1 VVSSLISY
9 IWIMVHAAFSL
20 VFNISLELCLLGL
33 SSFPSPFSLTLF
45 GDFIPKGE
53 KLEPKQAMCENW
65 KRRSKMGKYDLG
77 EVG

>member
-1 VVSSLISY
+1 
-9 IWIMVHAAFSL
+9 
-20 VFNISLELCLLGL
+20 
-33 SSFPSPFSLTLF
+33 LTLF

-53 KLEPKQAMCENW
+53 KLEPKQAICEHR

>member
-1 VVSSLISY
+1 
-9 IWIMVHAAFSL
+9 
-20 VFNISLELCLLGL
+20 
-33 SSFPSPFSLTLF
+33 LTLF

-53 KLEPKQAMCENW
+53 KLEPKQAIFEHR